1 MFKIGFIGL
10 GVMGEPMAA
19 NLIRKGYPVTVYN
32 RTPGKADK
40 LLELGADEASTP
52 SAVARA
58 SEVII
63 TMISN
68 DDSIR
73 EVYYGEN
80 GLLGSIMPGAI
91 VIDSSTISPA
101 LSRQLHRDISA
112 KFGDFL
118 DAPVTG
124 SKPAAESG
132 SLVFMVGGDI
142 EVIHKVQDVLATM
155 GRNIIPMGPSGNGS
169 IAKLA
174 HNTIVGANVAA
185 LLEGMAIAASGD
197 IDAKNFLELVQSG
210 GAASKMADL
219 KAPKLLERDFS
230 VQFSLGLM
238 LKDLRLAS
246 SLSDELKT
254 PTPILEAVKS
264 LYQMGDA
271 MGLADLD
278 LSALAHSYEQWIN
291 KRITNHSDAE
301 NTVATASAPSAAE
314 PEAVVVSK
322 ETPAAAAPN
331 SNSNRRR
338 SERLTLNI
346 PLKLSVYQWEQEGA
360 FSGQLI
366 DSTLCDISDNGI
378 QLSTTSP
385 LELDMF
391 VVIHFPQES
400 ELPPMIGRIIRIE
413 TSASRFR
420 YGCLLAGL
428 APYQRLQLEAYINK
442 QRITAD

>member
-19 NLIRKGYPVTVYN
+19 NLIRKGFSVTVYN

-40 LLELGADEASTP
+40 LIELGADTAP
-52 SAVARA
+52 SPAAVARN
-58 SEVII
+58 SDLII

-80 GLLGSIMPGAI
+80 GLLGSMMPGSI
-91 VIDSSTISPA
+91 VIDSSTISPSLA
-101 LSRQLHRDISA
+101 RQLHRDIAA

-132 SLVFMVGGDI
+132 TLVFMVGGDI
-142 EVIHKVQDVLATM
+142 EVIHKVQDVLMTM
-155 GRNIIPMGPSGNGS
+155 GSKIIPMGPGGNGA

-197 IDAKNFLELVQSG
+197 IDAKNFLELVQAG
-210 GAASKMADL
+210 GAASKMATL
-219 KAPKLLERDFS
+219 KAPKLLDRDFS

-246 SLSDELKT
+246 TLSDELKT
-254 PTPILEAVKS
+254 PTPILETVKS

-278 LSALAHSYEQWIN
+278 LSSLAHNYEQWIN

-301 NTVATASAPSAAE
+301 DTV
-314 PEAVVVSK
+314 
-322 ETPAAAAPN
+322 AAAAQTEEAPAAVTDAGQ
-331 SNSNRRR
+331 NRRR
-338 SERLTLNI
+338 SERLTLNV

-366 DSTLCDISDNGI
+366 DSTLCDISDNGL
-378 QLSTTSP
+378 QLSTTTP
-385 LELDMF
+385 LEIDMF
-391 VVIHFPQES
+391 VVIHFPQDS

-413 TSASRFR
+413 TNSDRFR